1 TGAAA
6 AAGTPVAAGMTASPA
21 GPGAAAV
28 AAPPPLRRAADARG
42 RAALVNVALV
52 LAAATL
58 VVWFDFRRA
67 LPDSAPPGPG
77 SRLFGYYAD
86 QRRAIAAKDAPL
98 EVFRSARWVWIDTQ
112 LLAAWVGALER
123 SGRTDEA
130 RYLMQ
135 RAREF
140 RDPAY
145 GPWLAAC
152 RVVEPLQPPSRCL
165 APQRMP
171 RWQDFR

>member
-1 TGAAA
+1 MKERKSAAPTILLTGFEPFGGEASNPSWQAVQPLH
-6 AAGTPVAAGMTASPA
+6 GRVLRGHRVVAACLPT
-21 GPGAAAV
+21 
-28 AAPPPLRRAADARG
+28 
-42 RAALVNVALV
+42 
-52 LAAATL
+52 
-58 VVWFDFRRA
+58 DFRRA

-86 QRRAIAAKDAPL
+86 QRRAIAANDAPL

-123 SGRTDEA
+123 SGRADEA

-152 RVVEPLQPPSRCL
+152 RVVEPMQPPSRCL
-165 APQRMP
+165 PPERMR